1 MKVINLKNVSLT
13 YGNLELFKDLSLAI
27 GEGER
32 VGISGRSGRGKTSL
46 LRLMAGLIKAD
57 SGVVEI
63 ADVRRS
69 YVFQDVR
76 LFPWLTA
83 SENVALP
90 IERFSGRIEAMAIA
104 SKYLDKLGL
113 NGFSKSLPSELSGGM
128 QQRVSIARALAYKP
142 KIIFMDEPF
151 SALDISMRSEIGGVI
166 KDYIKENGV
175 TLVYVSHQPEELEY
189 LTDRI
194 IEF

>member
-1 MKVINLKNVSLT
+1 
-13 YGNLELFKDLSLAI
+13 
-27 GEGER
+27 
-32 VGISGRSGRGKTSL
+32 

-166 KDYIKENGV
+166 KDYIKENDV